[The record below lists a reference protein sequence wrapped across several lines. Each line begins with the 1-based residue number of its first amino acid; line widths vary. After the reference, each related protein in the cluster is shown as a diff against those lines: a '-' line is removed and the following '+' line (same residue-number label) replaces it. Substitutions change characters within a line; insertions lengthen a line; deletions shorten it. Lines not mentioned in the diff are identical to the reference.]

1 MRELRDENI
10 DIISYTTNP
19 ELYITRALNPA
30 KISKLTVN
38 VKEKRAEALMDPKQI
53 SLAIGK
59 NGVNIRLANK
69 LTGYEIDVLRDDLQ
83 IVDDVKIE
91 QFADE
96 IDEWIIDVLKSI
108 GCDTGRNVLDLGREE
123 LLRRTD
129 LEEETI
135 DDVLRIINAE
145 FAEE

>member
-1 MRELRDENI
+1 MRDENI

-96 IDEWIIDVLKSI
+96 IDEVQEPFEAIEGIVWD
-108 GCDTGRNVLDLGREE
+108 
-123 LLRRTD
+123 
-129 LEEETI
+129 
-135 DDVLRIINAE
+135 
-145 FAEE
+145 